1 MFKRI
6 DHIELAHFPQPQRAI
21 DFYTGVLGFQVRAR
35 DRVPQTPMGPLE
47 LVYLELGGTTVE
59 LMCYSGKDHRA
70 EKPEEL
76 LGYRMM
82 ALEVEDMDRALA
94 LLKARGIETSWG
106 PVRRLNYARARSGTL
121 TATRSSCGSGFG
133 LGPDLIGRVGGRRQE
148 RGSSA
153 RSPR

>member
-6 DHIELAHFPQPQRAI
+6 DHIELLTAQPQRAI
-21 DFYTGVLGFQVRAR
+21 DFYTGVLGFRVRSR

-59 LMCYSGKDHRA
+59 LMCY
-70 EKPEEL
+70 PERTVGQKSSEER

-106 PVRRLNYARARSGTL
+106 PVRRPSYARAEIRD
-121 TATRSSCGSGFG
+121 
-133 LGPDLIGRVGGRRQE
+133 PDGNSIELRQWL
-148 RGSSA
+148 
-153 RSPR
+153 